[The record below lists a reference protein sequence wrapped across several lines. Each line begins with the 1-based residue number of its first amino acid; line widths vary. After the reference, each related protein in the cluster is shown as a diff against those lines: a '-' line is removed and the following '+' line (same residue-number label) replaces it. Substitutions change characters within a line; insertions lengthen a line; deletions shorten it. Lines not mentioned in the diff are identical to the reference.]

1 MSDSSLLPDEL
12 RLFAGS
18 SLFVLLAWVV
28 RLVRRQELGLR
39 ESLLWLLSTSTAL
52 LIVIFPRLLVAAAQ
66 LLHVQVPANAL
77 FAAGFLYVLINLLS
91 TTIAVAQNA
100 SRARRLSQECALLR
114 AELEQLQRAS
124 RAGREL

>member
-1 MSDSSLLPDEL
+1 MSDATLLPDEL
-12 RLFAGS
+12 RVFAGG

-39 ESLLWLLSTSTAL
+39 ESLLWLISTSSAL
-52 LIVIFPRLLVAAAQ
+52 VIVVFPRVLASAAR

-77 FAAGFLYVLINLLS
+77 FAVGFLYVLINLLS
-91 TTIAVAQNA
+91 TTIAVARNA
-100 SRARRLSQECALLR
+100 SRARRLSQECAMLR

-124 RAGREL
+124 RKWREP